1 MSKLAIIPAR
11 AGSKRIPN
19 KNIID
24 FFGKPMI
31 SYAIETALNS
41 KLFDEVMVSTD
52 SVQIAEIAKK
62 FGAKVPFI
70 RSRKNASDDATTVD
84 VINEVLN
91 FYQNRG
97 ENYEYVCC
105 IYPVTPLLTK
115 QILISSFDLLL
126 KRNSPVV
133 LPAISY
139 GHPIQRAF
147 YVDTENKIESL
158 DYTSIQNKTQDFKR
172 AFHDAGQFYWIETN
186 YIQENSNLLSNDA
199 TIFELSELEAHDVD
213 ETVDLELLKIKYKN
227 KKLSR
232 RGYPQTAYRQGILS
246 SNNLLPVNKIKF
258 EPSYKSLKENIIEIN
273 EYKLVPIRY
282 EDRYKIMDWRNEQLY
297 HLRQEKPLSK
307 IEQDNYFENVILD
320 LFHQNKPNQLLFSLL
335 NENQLIGYGGLV
347 HINWK
352 DRHAEI
358 SFVMNTSLESEKF
371 NFLWSVYLKLIE
383 KVAFNELKF
392 NKLYV
397 YAYDLRPHLYP
408 VLKSN
413 GYTFEARLEQHIIFQ
428 DSYKDVIIHKK
439 LNTNE

>member
-1 MSKLAIIPAR
+1 MSNLCIIPAR
-11 AGSKRIPN
+11 GGSKRIPN

-52 SVQIAEIAKK
+52 SAEIAKIAKK

-70 RSRKNASDDATTVD
+70 RSEKNASDDATTVD

-97 ENYEYVCC
+97 ENYQYVCC
-105 IYPVTPLLTK
+105 IYPVTPLLSAQTLSK
-115 QILISSFDLLL
+115 SFDLLL
-126 KRNSPVV
+126 RRNSPVV

-147 YVDTENKIESL
+147 YVDTESKIESL
-158 DYTSIQNKTQDFKR
+158 DCTSIKNKTQDLKR

-186 YIQENSNLLSNDA
+186 YIQKCKNLLSNDA

-213 ETVDLELLKIKYKN
+213 EIIDLELLKIKFKN
-227 KKLSR
+227 KKSSTKV
-232 RGYPQTAYRQGILS
+232 YSQTVHSKDTLF
-246 SNNLLPVNKIKF
+246 SNNYLSENTIEF
-258 EPSYKSLKENIIEIN
+258 ERSYKSLNENIIVKN

-282 EDRYKIMDWRNEQLY
+282 EDRYKIMNWRNEQLY
-297 HLRQEKPLSK
+297 HLRQEKPLCK
-307 IEQDNYFENVILD
+307 IEQDNYFKNVVLA
-320 LFHQNKPNQLLFSLL
+320 LFHQDKPDQLLFSLL
-335 NENQLIGYGGLV
+335 NEDQLIGYGGLV

-371 NFLWSVYLKLIE
+371 NFLWSVYLELVE
-383 KVAFNELKF
+383 KVAFNDLKF

-439 LNTNE
+439 LNTNV